1 MSAAETALQADTDQ
15 ALAWA
20 RELRGSLADGEDG
33 DIVRDLAGRMAA
45 QIRAEFPGV
54 NAGRIV
60 MAAASAVNALNAS
73 LEEEGGGDGVEVDVL
88 VSIASLA
95 ALELCEGEDTP

>member
-1 MSAAETALQADTDQ
+1 MSAAETALRADTDQ

-20 RELRGSLADGEDG
+20 RELRGSLTGEDG
-33 DIVRDLAGRMAA
+33 DIVRDLASDMAE

-60 MAAASAVNALNAS
+60 MAVASAVNALNAS
-73 LEEEGGGDGVEVDVL
+73 LEEEGGGDGTEVDVL
-88 VSIASLA
+88 VCVASLA
-95 ALELCEGEDTP
+95 ALELCEGEAS